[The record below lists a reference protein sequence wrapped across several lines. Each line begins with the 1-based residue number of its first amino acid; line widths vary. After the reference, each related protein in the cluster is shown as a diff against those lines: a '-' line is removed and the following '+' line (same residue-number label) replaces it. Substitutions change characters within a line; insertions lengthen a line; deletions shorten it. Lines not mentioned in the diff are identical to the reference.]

1 MTLLNPTIVHRIKR
15 RLLTPV
21 ALGVTLLATM
31 ACTTTTEPVTARYT
45 SSLVSVREPGF
56 EFVSGDS
63 YNWLGEI
70 EVVADTEHGIKE
82 STIAHIRDTLER
94 DLAAGGHPKVSS
106 GADYLLAATI
116 IVGNSVSESELIER
130 YEISPSLTQQSDY
143 EAGTMVLRVINPASL
158 RTEWR
163 AAMELF
169 TDPHET
175 DAERIAKVDK
185 AIDAF
190 IRQLAN

>member
-1 MTLLNPTIVHRIKR
+1 MTRFNVTLAHSIKS
-15 RLLTPV
+15 RLLTSV
-21 ALGVTLLATM
+21 TLALTLLATL
-31 ACTTTTEPVTARYT
+31 ACTTTEPVTPRYT

-56 EFVSGDS
+56 EFLPGES

-70 EVVADTEHGIKE
+70 EVLADTGHSIKE
-82 STIAHIRDTLER
+82 STIKHLRDTLER
-94 DLAAGGHPKVSS
+94 DLTASGHPKVSS

-130 YEISPSLTQQSDY
+130 YDISPSLMQQADY
-143 EAGTMVLRVINPASL
+143 EAGTLVLRVINPASL

-169 TDPHET
+169 TDPNET

-190 IRQLAN
+190 IRQLGH